1 MQGYLIILE
10 CDVVFTIFVMLC
22 LLLLVHDDDIAQV
35 VSCSMGSVIKNVI
48 HSHPLIFALHSFHHP
63 SPNRTQ
69 NPRLPSIR
77 PTPNLSSLFFPSPSD
92 SHAHT
97 GLQLIRICVHSKQNS
112 TTLQIHL
119 STYTLIFIA
128 HLHKYTRTPI
138 LPIITTFLPPS
149 FVEPPPQH
157 HSIIPTCK

>member
-1 MQGYLIILE
+1 
-10 CDVVFTIFVMLC
+10 MLC

-35 VSCSMGSVIKNVI
+35 VSCNMGSVIKNVI
-48 HSHPLIFALHSFHHP
+48 HSHPLIFALHPFHHP
-63 SPNRTQ
+63 SPNRTR
-69 NPRLPSIR
+69 NPRFPSIR
-77 PTPNLSSLFFPSPSD
+77 PTPHLSSSFFPSPSD

-112 TTLQIHL
+112 TTLQIHP